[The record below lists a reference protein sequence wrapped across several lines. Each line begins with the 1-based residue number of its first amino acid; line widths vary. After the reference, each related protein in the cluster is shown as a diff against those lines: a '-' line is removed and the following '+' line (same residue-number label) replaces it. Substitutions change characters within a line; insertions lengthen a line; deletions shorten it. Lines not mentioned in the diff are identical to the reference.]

1 MAKHILIVGGGC
13 VGTHSATRLRK
24 IIRSGEASVT
34 LVDPPGSTNDRSI
47 PAGVAG
53 GTIEPRSVAAS
64 PAEVPEEVRVLTG
77 HVTPTAHEA
86 RTAEFRPSRGPARA
100 ILYDILVIVAC
111 LITEGPPIRGLAEH
125 TIGCRD
131 GFETVRLRNHV
142 LAQLSAARTD
152 DERVRRRALT
162 FVVVGGGLSGVKAL
176 AEMQVLAK
184 EALTGHATIDLA
196 DLSWTLVEAG
206 DDILPGP
213 REILACRAVDVRL
226 GTRLTSAADGVA
238 VLSDGTR
245 LDAGTLVWAAGE
257 PPGSHAA
264 EGVLPVDRGGRI
276 ITTEYLTVAGVA
288 DAFAAGEGAA
298 VPDVTRPGEFIVPS
312 ARHAAR
318 QARLLGRNLVAH
330 VRGRRLKPYRHTA
343 WRR

>member
-131 GFETVRLRNHV
+131 GF
-142 LAQLSAARTD
+142 
-152 DERVRRRALT
+152 
-162 FVVVGGGLSGVKAL
+162 
-176 AEMQVLAK
+176 
-184 EALTGHATIDLA
+184 
-196 DLSWTLVEAG
+196 
-206 DDILPGP
+206 
-213 REILACRAVDVRL
+213 
-226 GTRLTSAADGVA
+226 
-238 VLSDGTR
+238 
-245 LDAGTLVWAAGE
+245 
-257 PPGSHAA
+257 
-264 EGVLPVDRGGRI
+264 
-276 ITTEYLTVAGVA
+276 
-288 DAFAAGEGAA
+288 
-298 VPDVTRPGEFIVPS
+298 
-312 ARHAAR
+312 
-318 QARLLGRNLVAH
+318 
-330 VRGRRLKPYRHTA
+330 
-343 WRR
+343 